1 MLRLAGCMPGLTSA
15 ETSDMIHEL
24 LNDEIEY
31 IHEMEKDRKKD
42 RVFGVDAPVYEDY
55 FPEYLRGT
63 DTPEKKLR
71 ELSKIL
77 IADKEFTPDLEIEYA
92 INKIIEDMKEN
103 DDHAIMIAETYYD
116 RKGRSLP
123 KDFFDELW
131 ECIFFDNDY
140 TFLDEGHT
148 LESLTG
154 STMDSMMGIT
164 GGVSAVPE
172 EDGRRM
178 IQ

>member
-1 MLRLAGCMPGLTSA
+1 MLRLAGYMPGLTSA

-24 LNDEIEY
+24 LHGEIDC
-31 IHEMEKDRKKD
+31 IHDLENDRK
-42 RVFGVDAPVYEDY
+42 RFGGDEETLTVYEEF
-55 FPEYLRGT
+55 FPKYLRGT
-63 DTPEKKLR
+63 EIPERKLM
-71 ELSKIL
+71 ELSKLL
-77 IADKEFTPDLEIEYA
+77 IADKEYTPDLEIEYA
-92 INKIIEDMKEN
+92 INKMIENLKEN
-103 DDHAIMIAETYYD
+103 GDYVLMVAEPYYD

-123 KDFFDELW
+123 KNFFDELW